1 MLEAFLRVAIEA
13 AAAFAAFVVTLFLLA
28 ELLRAL
34 S

>member
-1 MLEAFLRVAIEA
+1 MLEAFLGVALG
-13 AAAFAAFVVTLFLLA
+13 AAAFAALVATSMLLA